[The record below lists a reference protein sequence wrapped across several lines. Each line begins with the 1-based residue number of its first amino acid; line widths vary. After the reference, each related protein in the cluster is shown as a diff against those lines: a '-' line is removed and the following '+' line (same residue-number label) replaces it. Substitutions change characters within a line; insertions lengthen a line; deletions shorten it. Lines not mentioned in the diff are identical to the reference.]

1 MQNILITGVNGQ
13 LGHELTG
20 LSYTHPYK
28 AYKFFRTGREDLDI
42 TNSELV
48 NRYFENNRVDC
59 IINCAAY
66 TGVDK
71 AESNT
76 EEALH
81 VNGYAV
87 EGLVSLAARNN
98 TRFIHVST
106 DYVFDGKNHK
116 PYIED
121 DPVNP
126 VSVYGRSKLLGEKA
140 VLDYQ
145 YGTVVRTS
153 WLYSPTGKNFFNT
166 ILQLADEKNELSVVY
181 DQIGT
186 PTYTRDVARV
196 LFALALKALDDND
209 PYTGGLYHYSNE
221 GVCSWYD
228 FALEIIRLAGKICKV
243 IPIET
248 IDYPTPAVRP
258 HYSLLSKN
266 KIKSELS
273 LTIPHWKESLKGCIN
288 QLN

>member
-20 LSYTHPYK
+20 LSYTHAYK

-48 NRYFENNRVDC
+48 NRYFENNRVEC

-87 EGLVSLAARNN
+87 EGLVSLAAKYN
-98 TRFIHVST
+98 TRFVHVST

-121 DPVNP
+121 DAVNP

-166 ILQLADEKNELSVVY
+166 ILQLAEEQNELRVVY

-196 LFALALKALDDND
+196 LFALAQRALDDND
-209 PYTGGLYHYSNE
+209 PYTGGLFHYSNE

-228 FALEIIRLAGKICKV
+228 FALEIIRLTGKICKV

-248 IDYPTPAVRP
+248 IEYPTPAVRP
-258 HYSLLSKN
+258 HYSLLSKS
-266 KIKSELS
+266 KIKTELS
-273 LTIPHWKESLKGCIN
+273 LAIPHWKESLKGCIN

>member
-1 MQNILITGVNGQ
+1 MQTILITGTNGQ

-20 LSYTHPYK
+20 LSYTHTFK
-28 AYKFFRTGREDLDI
+28 SFKFLRNAREDLDI
-42 TNSELV
+42 TNSDLV
-48 NRYFENNRVDC
+48 NRLFENNSIDC

-66 TGVDK
+66 TNVDK
-71 AESNT
+71 AESES
-76 EEALH
+76 EEALQ

-87 EGLVSLAARNN
+87 EGLVKMAAKTR

-106 DYVFDGKNHK
+106 DYVFDGKNYK
-116 PYIED
+116 PYTED

-126 VSVYGRSKLLGEKA
+126 VSVYGRSKLMGEKA
-140 VLDYQ
+140 VLDYEF
-145 YGTVVRTS
+145 GTVVRTS

-166 ILQLADEKNELSVVY
+166 ILQLAEERSELRVVY
-181 DQIGT
+181 DQVGS
-186 PTYTRDVARV
+186 PTYTRDMARV
-196 LFALALKALDDND
+196 LFTLALKALDDND
-209 PYTGGLYHYSNE
+209 PYSGGLYHFSNE

-228 FALEIIRLAGKICKV
+228 FALEIIRQTGKICKV

-248 IDYPTPAVRP
+248 VDYPTPAVRP

-273 LTIPHWKESLKGCIN
+273 LVIPHWKESLRNCIH
-288 QLN
+288 QLT